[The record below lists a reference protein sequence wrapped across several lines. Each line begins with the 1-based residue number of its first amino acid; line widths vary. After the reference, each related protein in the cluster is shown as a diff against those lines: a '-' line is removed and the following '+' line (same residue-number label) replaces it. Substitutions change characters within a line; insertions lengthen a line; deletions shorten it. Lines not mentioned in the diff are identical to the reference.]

1 MKTKNC
7 FQFFKTIFYIS
18 WVKLPAQEHGQI
30 SATIRPSFKFDGRA
44 LRTERLSNVALQTPE
59 SATQASASTAAIM
72 APVSPNGSEHAQRI

>member
-1 MKTKNC
+1 VKTKNC

-44 LRTERLSNVALQTPE
+44 SSWEILSNVEVQAAE
-59 SATQASASTAAIM
+59 SRIHASAFTAAIM